1 MISYDFLWKTMDEK
15 KVSQYVLMSEY
26 NISSSTL
33 KRLKNNESVS
43 VHTLEQLCHA
53 LKCPLSKIL
62 RFV

>member
-15 KVSQYVLMSEY
+15 KVSKYDLMSEY

-43 VHTLEQLCHA
+43 VHTLELLCEA
-53 LKCPLSKIL
+53 LKCPLTKIL
-62 RFV
+62 QFV